1 MSALSS
7 CQNLRMTQSQIAT
20 NKTLSEYLIP
30 IYRDMDQLEK
40 QLKKQVYTH
49 SPTLQQML
57 QHVFSSVGKRI
68 RPAIYFLTCNMLN
81 YRGRHKLPVAVA
93 IEYVHTASLLHDDVV
108 DNSKIRRNKP
118 TLQTI
123 WGCESAVLV
132 GDSIY
137 ATASELLATTNKLDI
152 VASFARTIRLMSE
165 GELLQLEHVFDFS
178 VKTTTYLRILQA
190 KTGTLLGASCSSAGV
205 LAGLS
210 SKKCHILYNFGK
222 YLGLAFQ
229 LVDDALDFNAIN
241 GNFGKEKHKDL
252 LEGRITLPLILLQ
265 QQASKPEITQL
276 INILQQKKILPT
288 DVSIM
293 KKMVKKYNT
302 AKQTQ
307 ELARKYTQKALSIL
321 TTNFEP
327 SQNRLNLEQLT
338 QELVNRA
345 F

>member
-1 MSALSS
+1 M
-7 CQNLRMTQSQIAT
+7 AT
-20 NKTLSEYLIP
+20 NKTLSEHLMP
-30 IYRDMDQLEK
+30 IHQDMEQLEK
-40 QLKKQVYTH
+40 QLKKQLSTQ
-49 SPTLQQML
+49 SPTLQQIL
-57 QHVFSSVGKRI
+57 QHVFSNVGKRI

-81 YRGRHKLPVAVA
+81 YEDKHRLPVAVA
-93 IEYVHTASLLHDDVV
+93 IEFIHTASLLHDDVV
-108 DNSKIRRNKP
+108 DNSKVRRNKP
-118 TLQTI
+118 TVQTI

-132 GDSIY
+132 GDAIY
-137 ATASELLATTNKLDI
+137 ATASELLTTTNKLDL

-190 KTGTLLGASCSSAGV
+190 KTGSLLGASCSSAGI
-205 LAGLS
+205 LAGLPT
-210 SKKCHILYNFGK
+210 KKCHILYNFGK

-241 GNFGKEKHKDL
+241 CNFGKEKHKDL

-265 QQASKPEITQL
+265 QQASKAELSQLMEIL
-276 INILQQKKILPT
+276 KQKKMSPVDIS
-288 DVSIM
+288 VM
-293 KKMVKKYNT
+293 KEMVNKYNT

-307 ELARKYTQKALSIL
+307 ELAKKYTQKALFTL
-321 TTNFEP
+321 KEHFEP
-327 SQNRLNLEQLT
+327 SQNRRSLEQLT